1 MDDTVDSDSDTDLEG
16 ELPAALDLPEPAPAT
31 NHNKLTS
38 DAPKFKKFLESL
50 APSSRRAYMSTISS
64 FSSYCKENVL
74 DPQSTDS
81 PLAFMTYLHQTGSK
95 TSSIKAKVSMIAA
108 YFKFDKKI
116 NLYSENSLL
125 IPSLK
130 QWRKADTAKQAPAFS
145 KELSKHLR
153 PLVKNHRIGNRRFI
167 SMFPP
172 AAALR

>member
-1 MDDTVDSDSDTDLEG
+1 MDDTVDSDSDTDLEV
-16 ELPAALDLPEPAPAT
+16 ELPADLDLPEPVPAT
-31 NHNKLTS
+31 NHNKLTI

-64 FSSYCKENVL
+64 FSSYCTENVL

-130 QWRKADTAKQAPAFS
+130 QWRKADRAKQAPAFS